1 MKLIK
6 NEILRN
12 FLIQLGS
19 WYGDGSFYINFA
31 FSRERKL
38 IENAPIVIT

>member
-6 NEILRN
+6 NEILGN

-31 FSRERKL
+31 FSREEKL
-38 IENAPIVIT
+38 IENAQIVIT